1 MTPPKK
7 PVETPPAKKP
17 RKKAALK
24 PPPVV
29 EVLVPPANVIEA
41 TRTYVAALP
50 PSIRGSVLALTALHL
65 ADVLTKTDAARDSAT
80 IAKELRACLE
90 DLSKAVGNAADKSD
104 KVDEIAKKRAE
115 RQAKLGMK

>member
-7 PVETPPAKKP
+7 PVETPPKKP
-17 RKKAALK
+17 RKKAAPK

>member
-1 MTPPKK
+1 MTPVKK
-7 PVETPPAKKP
+7 QPVVPPTKKP
-17 RKKAALK
+17 RKKAAPK
-24 PPPVV
+24 PEVKVV
-29 EVLVPPANVIEA
+29 PASVIEA
-41 TRTYVAALP
+41 TRKYVDELP
-50 PSIRGSVLALTALHL
+50 PSLRGSVLALTALHL

-90 DLSKAVGNAADKSD
+90 DLAKAVGNAADKSD